1 MTNQWPSLGP
11 ATVLAT
17 CAVHG
22 DIQFDARR
30 VVVLLDRT
38 PVGALYPCDLCGH
51 ARLVP
56 IGGVSTAVLIGG
68 GAQVVKPL
76 SDFVA
81 GRAVSSGWAGGR
93 SKGFRLRPRRSGAG
107 RRGRSFRV
115 ARAAGGLPPRRCR
128 RSVPW

>member
-38 PVGALYPCDLCGH
+38 PAGALYPCDLCGH
-51 ARLVP
+51 VRLVP

-76 SDFVA
+76 A
-81 GRAVSSGWAGGR
+81 R
-93 SKGFRLRPRRSGAG
+93 SAELKVERFAAALADDAWPARSAQG
-107 RRGRSFRV
+107 
-115 ARAAGGLPPRRCR
+115 
-128 RSVPW
+128 